1 MLQSPVRSRL
11 STPNKKSHEKPSS
24 KKERFLLLCSL
35 LELYDLFPTCTPPE
49 QLEPKSA
56 AGSATRHAKRVKRW
70 PGSAHDSCEICA
82 RVAANVYAKMN
93 PARLSRRV
101 YVARVAN
108 PRLPKRA
115 SDYAGL
121 SHLEKV
127 LQKKEERRVVHG
139 PRLEESP
146 RSFEQKRSRKGV
158 FAFNQ
163 TRNWWASARLV
174 IKCPSLPN
182 GGVSTSGRE
191 PYRSNVLQFS

>member
-1 MLQSPVRSRL
+1 MSRSRISVFEIVKRNNHHAAIAPPVRSRL

-35 LELYDLFPTCTPPE
+35 LELHDLFPTCTPPE

-70 PGSAHDSCEICA
+70 PGPAHDSCEICA

-93 PARLSRRV
+93 PARLPRRV
-101 YVARVAN
+101 CVVRVAN

-115 SDYAGL
+115 SDYAGR

-127 LQKKEERRVVHG
+127 LQKKKKKKAASFMDQGWRRVRGHSS
-139 PRLEESP
+139 RNALERGSP
-146 RSFEQKRSRKGV
+146 RG
-158 FAFNQ
+158 
-163 TRNWWASARLV
+163 
-174 IKCPSLPN
+174 
-182 GGVSTSGRE
+182 
-191 PYRSNVLQFS
+191 